1 MVDFLDLDNTEQS
14 YYTVRLGQNPAK
26 LLDGPTWT
34 ESSKVTRWSDLDK
47 THPTLSTLS
56 PSEAA
61 ALCKATLPQTGR
73 VLFPIS
79 TKLATGLRSIARNN
93 KATRLLTRPG

>member
-1 MVDFLDLDNTEQS
+1 M
-14 YYTVRLGQNPAK
+14 VRLVQNPAK
-26 LLDGPTWT
+26 LLDGPTRT
-34 ESSKVTRWSDLDK
+34 KSQ
-47 THPTLSTLS
+47 PTLSTLS